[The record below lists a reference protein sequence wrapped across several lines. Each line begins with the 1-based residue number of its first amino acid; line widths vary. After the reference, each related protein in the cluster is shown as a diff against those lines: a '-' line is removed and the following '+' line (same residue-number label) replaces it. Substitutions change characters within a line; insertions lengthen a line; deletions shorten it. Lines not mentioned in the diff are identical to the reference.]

1 MAKANEFTQQM
12 MLLDIMT
19 YLPDD
24 ILTKVDR
31 TSMMCSIESRAPF
44 LDKDLMEFA
53 ISIPANIK
61 IQSGTSKFLLK
72 KFREKITNTLWIT
85 KKGFSIRWIIGLEM
99 T

>member
-1 MAKANEFTQQM
+1 MLREDPRIIFNSSESEKHPIIDHKDSWPKANEFTQQM

-44 LDKDLMEFA
+44 LDKTL
-53 ISIPANIK
+53 
-61 IQSGTSKFLLK
+61 QSLQYQYLQ
-72 KFREKITNTLWIT
+72 I
-85 KKGFSIRWIIGLEM
+85 
-99 T
+99 